1 MSILNSKV
9 VWSEGIFI
17 TPQHFQQQERYFED
31 RINES
36 LKILQAFYYG
46 VHDIQFDQNGL
57 NQGIVKVNRLTA
69 VLKDGRLVTF
79 NERELAHL
87 SITLK
92 PNTTTQTIYKKI
104 PEGSANINKNSF
116 DH

>member
-36 LKILQAFYYG
+36 LKSLRAIAL
-46 VHDIQFDQNGL
+46 
-57 NQGIVKVNRLTA
+57 
-69 VLKDGRLVTF
+69 
-79 NERELAHL
+79 
-87 SITLK
+87 
-92 PNTTTQTIYKKI
+92 
-104 PEGSANINKNSF
+104 
-116 DH
+116 